1 MSAGTC
7 IYPGCER
14 PVVPPHPLGGPASSF
29 CDLEEHNAL
38 TAHQERQRL
47 ERASDRTPRN
57 QPRSPNHER
66 IEEPEEDE

>member
-1 MSAGTC
+1 MTEPKTC

-14 PVVPPHPLGGPASSF
+14 PAVAPHPLGGPQPAF

-47 ERASDRTPRN
+47 ATSQNPN
-57 QPRSPNHER
+57 Q
-66 IEEPEEDE
+66 EEGR

>member
-1 MSAGTC
+1 MSEPAC

-14 PVVPPHPLGGPASSF
+14 PPVPPHPVGGPPSAF

-47 ERASDRTPRN
+47 AAAENHDDEEER
-57 QPRSPNHER
+57 
-66 IEEPEEDE
+66 

>member
-1 MSAGTC
+1 MADSEQHGKTC

-14 PVVPPHPLGGPASSF
+14 PAAPAHPLGGPQPAF

-47 ERASDRTPRN
+47 ASETKPD
-57 QPRSPNHER
+57 
-66 IEEPEEDE
+66 PEETRGG

>member
-1 MSAGTC
+1 VTENPPTKTC

-14 PVVPPHPLGGPASSF
+14 PAVPPHPMGGPQPSF

-47 ERASDRTPRN
+47 ATASPPHTPESER
-57 QPRSPNHER
+57 
-66 IEEPEEDE
+66 